1 MRQGIRRLR
10 RNERQMR
17 QLSIAVF
24 LAIIALF
31 GAYYLVTQALHL
43 SFYYP
48 PPATQF
54 PMYRGPLPVPSIT
67 PGPSYKNE
75 FNSGPTSTAT
85 PKVPSSGF
93 AVHRPQ
99 PVARVTPVPISAP
112 TMNAATPLPAPTF
125 AAVTPPPL
133 MNTPPAIT
141 VPGYGT
147 VSGPSP
153 SPSPKF
159 PGYDRGAAAPS
170 ASPRVEPKPQD
181 SPSPGQQQ
189 SPQP

>member
-1 MRQGIRRLR
+1 MRQGIRRER

-17 QLSIAVF
+17 QLSIGIF

-31 GAYYLVTQALHL
+31 GVYYLVTQALHL
-43 SFYYP
+43 SFYYA

-54 PMYRGPLPVPSIT
+54 PMYRVPAPLPSIT

-75 FNSGPTSTAT
+75 FNSGPSTSRTL
-85 PKVPSSGF
+85 KVPASGF
-93 AVHRPQ
+93 AVHHPP
-99 PVARVTPVPISAP
+99 PVARVTPVPIAAP
-112 TMNAATPLPAPTF
+112 TMNAVTPMPAPTF

-133 MNTPPAIT
+133 THTPPAIT

-147 VSGPSP
+147 VAAPTP

-159 PGYDRGAAAPS
+159 PGYDRSAPSPTASARFEPYPSGS
-170 ASPRVEPKPQD
+170 ASPAQA
-181 SPSPGQQQ
+181 